1 MTRKVKS
8 CTEEAQMRSRER
20 GKRGA
25 APDIRR
31 PSKCLGVDLTH
42 PESSDRV
49 RAVVKIS
56 EFFPAFN
63 KYDTS

>member
-1 MTRKVKS
+1 
-8 CTEEAQMRSRER
+8 MRSRER

>member
-8 CTEEAQMRSRER
+8 CTEEEQMRSREKE
-20 GKRGA
+20 KRGA
-25 APDIRR
+25 APDIRM
-31 PSKCLGVDLTH
+31 PSKCLGVGLTH

-56 EFFPAFN
+56 ELFPSFQ
-63 KYDTS
+63 